1 MLNVVLFGP
10 PGAGKGTQA
19 EFIIEKY
26 GLLHFSTGDIL
37 RGEVKAGTELGKK
50 AEQIMNAGQ
59 LVSDEIVIGM
69 IKNKIAAN
77 MDANGFLFD
86 GFPRTV
92 EQAAALDE
100 MLAEKQTAITCT
112 LSLEVPEEELTR
124 RLLQRAIEQG
134 RKDDTEEVIKAR
146 VVEYNQKTLPV
157 ADFYGKNGKLHGV
170 EGLGEVSE
178 VAGRIAEVLE
188 KMKAKA

>member
-19 EFIIEKY
+19 EFIIQKY

-92 EQAAALDE
+92 EQAQALDN
-100 MLAEKQTAITCT
+100 MLADHHSSITCT
-112 LSLEVPEEELTR
+112 LSLEVEEGELTR
-124 RLLQRAIEQG
+124 RLLQRAIEQN
-134 RKDDTEEVIKAR
+134 RKDDTEAVIKAR
-146 VVEYNQKTLPV
+146 VVEYRQKTLPV
-157 ADFYGKNGKLHGV
+157 AGFYAEQDKLHSV

-178 VAGRIAEVLE
+178 VADRIAQVLE
-188 KMKAKA
+188 KMKTQA